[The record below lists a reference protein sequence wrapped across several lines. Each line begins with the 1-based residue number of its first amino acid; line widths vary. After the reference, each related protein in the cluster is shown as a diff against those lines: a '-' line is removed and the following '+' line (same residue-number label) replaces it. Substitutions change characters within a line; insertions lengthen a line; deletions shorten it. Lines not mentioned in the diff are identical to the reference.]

1 MVGAGIGG
9 LTAAIALRRA
19 GLPVEVYERAPELL
33 EVGAGLTLQPN
44 ALLALRAIG
53 LEDAVRLAGH
63 AQAAGR
69 LLRSDGRVLAELPVQ
84 DVYRAVGAIA
94 VGIHRGTLQ
103 SLLLDALVPVTPR
116 CGRAAVRYEEE
127 SDRVTVHFAEGGSAT
142 GALLLGAD
150 GLRSAVR
157 AQLLA
162 DGEPVYRGYTAWR
175 GVAPPGAALLAAGA
189 ESWGCGRRFGM
200 VPIDGGRAYWYAAVN
215 APPGGTETS
224 RAVLRGLFAGWH
236 APVHTLVEATPE
248 EAILRGDVFDRPPS
262 SFWGRGR
269 VTLLG
274 DAAHPMTPNL
284 GQGACQAI
292 EDAVVLARCLAER
305 CDAGALR
312 RYRRPAPAAG
322 EPGRRQRAPTRRDRA
337 VGGEAPLPPARRR
350 VRRGPRVFDA
360 ALAHRVLDV
369 RGLNLLLTSPGGV
382 ARVAHLLGTG
392 PHRHCPQRA
401 PITLAASGT
410 SRPSAPFLSPEGEE
424 AWRTGIW
431 RSSSS

>member
-1 MVGAGIGG
+1 VNLILYNHARYQQTGADVVGVNTDSAPPHRHPRHTRRLSAEPILVVGAGIGG

-53 LEDAVRLAGH
+53 MEDAVRLAGH
-63 AQAAGR
+63 AQAASR
-69 LLRSDGRVLAELPVQ
+69 LLRSDGRVLAEVPVQ

-103 SLLLDALVPVTPR
+103 SLLLDALGPVTPR
-116 CGRAAVRYEEE
+116 CGRTAVGYEEE
-127 SDRVTVHFAEGGSAT
+127 SDRVTVHFAEGESAT

-175 GVAPPGAALLAAGA
+175 GVAPPGATLLAASA

-215 APPGGTETS
+215 APPGGTEIS
-224 RAVLRGLFAGWH
+224 RAVLRALFAGWH
-236 APVHTLVEATPE
+236 ASVHTLVEATPE

-262 SFWGRGR
+262 SIWGRGR

-305 CDAGALR
+305 CDPAALR
-312 RYRRPAPAAG
+312 RY
-322 EPGRRQRAPTRRDRA
+322 E
-337 VGGEAPLPPARRR
+337 ARRR
-350 VRRGPRVFDA
+350 RRANQVVVSARRLGAIAQWEGKLLCRLRDA
-360 ALAHRVLDV
+360 AFATVPASSMR
-369 RGLNLLLTSPGGV
+369 RSLT
-382 ARVAHLLGTG
+382 
-392 PHRHCPQRA
+392 
-401 PITLAASGT
+401 ASWT
-410 SRPSAPFLSPEGEE
+410 FE
-424 AWRTGIW
+424 AQ
-431 RSSSS
+431 SCS